1 MKELDIPLSYTARDV
16 LTVAETS
23 DVKLSREQAGLEAK
37 ILSSASDSAW
47 KNCPRPRPPAF
58 VPACHE
64 CNAGTGNHC
73 EFAMIIYQSYL
84 NGVPPKNM

>member
-23 DVKLSREQAGLEAK
+23 DVKSSRTSCLEAK
-37 ILSSASDSAW
+37 ILSSALDSAW

-64 CNAGTGNHC
+64 CNDGTGNHC

-84 NGVPPKNM
+84 LTNLVLLI